1 MKNIVRILDIEVVT
15 HNVKCFKFEKPYSYQ
30 FSPGQA
36 TDVSI
41 NEPGLEDETR
51 PFTFTSLPGQP
62 YLEFTIKGYP
72 DHHGITEKL
81 HKLERGAELIIQD
94 SWGAI
99 EYKGPGCFIA
109 GGAGIT
115 PFIAIL
121 RQLHANN
128 ELKGNTLIFSNNT
141 AADIIYESELK
152 EMLQDKAVFI
162 LTKEDLAGYKSG
174 YINEAY
180 LKENITDFAQHF
192 YLCGPDEMIADLQK
206 LLTNLGAD
214 PEVMVFEK

>member
-15 HNVKCFKFEKPYSYQ
+15 HNVKCFKVEKPDSYQ

-121 RQLHANN
+121 RQLHASN

-141 AADIIYESELK
+141 AADIIYESELN
-152 EMLQDKAVFI
+152 EMLHDKAVFI
-162 LTKEDLAGYKSG
+162 LTKEDKPGYKSG

-180 LKENITDFAQHF
+180 LKEHIADFTQHF

-206 LLTNLGAD
+206 LLTNLGAN

>member
-1 MKNIVRILDIEVVT
+1 V
-15 HNVKCFKFEKPYSYQ
+15 
-30 FSPGQA
+30 
-36 TDVSI
+36 
-41 NEPGLEDETR
+41 
-51 PFTFTSLPGQP
+51 QP

-128 ELKGNTLIFSNNT
+128 ELKGNTLIFSNDT

-152 EMLQDKAVFI
+152 EMLQDQAIFI
-162 LTKEDLAGYKSG
+162 LTKEDREGYKSG

-180 LKENITDFAQHF
+180 LKEQVADFTQHF
-192 YLCGPDEMIADLQK
+192 YLCGPDAMIADLQK
-206 LLTNLGAD
+206 LLTNLGAN

>member
-1 MKNIVRILDIEVVT
+1 MKNIVRILDIGVVT
-15 HNVKCFKFEKPYSYQ
+15 HNVKCFRFEKPANYQ
-30 FSPGQA
+30 FIPGQA

-51 PFTFTSLPGQP
+51 PFTFTSLPVQP

-115 PFIAIL
+115 PFIATL

-128 ELKGNTLIFSNNT
+128 ELKGNTLIFSNDT

-152 EMLQDKAVFI
+152 EMLQDQAIFI
-162 LTKEDLAGYKSG
+162 LTKEDREGYKSG

-180 LKENITDFAQHF
+180 LKEQVADFTQHF
-192 YLCGPDEMIADLQK
+192 YLCGPDAMIADLQK
-206 LLTNLGAD
+206 LLTNLGAN